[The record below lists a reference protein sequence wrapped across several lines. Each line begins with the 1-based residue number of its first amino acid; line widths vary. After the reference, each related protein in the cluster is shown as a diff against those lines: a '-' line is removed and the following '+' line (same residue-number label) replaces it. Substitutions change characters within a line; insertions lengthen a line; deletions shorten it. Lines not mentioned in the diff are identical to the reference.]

1 MTLLIMAPCR
11 DMDDFASDSVNTS
24 IVYKDSGG
32 DKNFSQETCTPFC
45 TCACCSASRH
55 FIPSQELNFVVKEA
69 AVTFVEYKMPA
80 IAEQFIEI
88 YQPPQI
94 A

>member
-1 MTLLIMAPCR
+1 MAPCL

-45 TCACCSASRH
+45 TCACCLEIS
-55 FIPSQELNFVVKEA
+55 VKL
-69 AVTFVEYKMPA
+69 TTPFRFKLTTYS
-80 IAEQFIEI
+80 
-88 YQPPQI
+88 
-94 A
+94 